1 MQQRRPRLLLI
12 DDDPVFGHILHQ
24 TADNLNLDLD
34 VVQSVDQVGFI
45 GGMKE
50 YDIIIVDQQMHFMS
64 GMEVAA
70 YISSFFD
77 SKIVV
82 LISSSPVVKDGGL
95 GLPSFVSAFVH
106 KDEGYYRVLKE
117 ALVTYQKL
125 SASPD
130 QGVAGSL

>member
-1 MQQRRPRLLLI
+1 MDR
-12 DDDPVFGHILHQ
+12 
-24 TADNLNLDLD
+24 TADNLNVDLD
-34 VVQSVDQVGFI
+34 VVQSVDQIGFI
-45 GGMKE
+45 VGMKD
-50 YDIIIVDQQMHFMS
+50 YDVIIVDQNMQFMS

-70 YISSFFD
+70 YISSYFE

-117 ALVTYQKL
+117 ALVTYKKL
-125 SASPD
+125 NASPEP
-130 QGVAGSL
+130 GVAGSL